1 MTDNPQTAED
11 VTAKKA
17 PAIFGV
23 SIGEIIPTVLDAFI
37 SFVSPMFDPKYLSF
51 WLSISGMGLIVF
63 ATQAIY
69 KLFANSL
76 GVDEM
81 TAALSAFS
89 SVGIL
94 SVLLVIVVM
103 TDKNAVKGMG
113 YLIMAVW
120 TLITFSLVALGSMLI
135 SNKALEVPEA
145 LIGIGRTVA
154 GLLPALALVPI
165 ITMVIAFY
173 NNTQFPTAAAAA
185 GHYFGFVLKMVMIG
199 ASTMANVS
207 FGLSRKMPPEVAALC
222 GFLLESLFM
231 WSLFKLLAATHKKD
245 QFDIFV
251 WAVMLVITGAF
262 LGFVGIETVS
272 TLSGLNVPIVA
283 QMQEVGALIYVSAIG
298 LSFALTIIAQ
308 LTTSLIDWIPSAHQ
322 VKSSA
327 GYVIHKASQI
337 KLPSPAKTRT
347 QLPPAAL
354 AANSLVVE
362 PKIEEA
368 APNPK

>member
-1 MTDNPQTAED
+1 MNENNLPQTD
-11 VTAKKA
+11 SA
-17 PAIFGV
+17 PVSARPQIFGTD
-23 SIGEIIPTVLDAFI
+23 IGEIIPSVLNAIIAFI
-37 SFVSPMFDPKYLSF
+37 APAFDPKYLPF
-51 WLSISGMGLIVF
+51 WLSVSGAGLVVF

-76 GVDEM
+76 GVDEI
-81 TAALSAFS
+81 TASLSAFS

-120 TLITFSLVALGSMLI
+120 TLVTFSLVALGSMLI
-135 SNKALEVPEA
+135 SNKMLEVPEA

-173 NNTQFPTAAAAA
+173 NNTLFPTAAAAA
-185 GHYFGFVLKMVMIG
+185 GHYFGFVLKMVMVG

-207 FGLSRKMPPEVAALC
+207 FGLSRSMPPEVAVLC

-231 WSLFKLLAATHKKD
+231 WSLFKLLTATHKKD
-245 QFDIFV
+245 QFDIIV
-251 WAVMLVITGAF
+251 WSVMLVTTGSF
-262 LGFVGIETVS
+262 LGFVGVETVS
-272 TLSGLNVPIVA
+272 TLSKLTIPVIA
-283 QMQEVGALIYVSAIG
+283 RMQEIGALIYVSAIG

-308 LTTSLIDWIPSAHQ
+308 LTTSLIDWVPSAHQ
-322 VKSSA
+322 VKVSIKSTA
-327 GYVIHKASQI
+327 GFVSGKAQA
-337 KLPSPAKTRT
+337 LRPNRV
-347 QLPPAAL
+347 AL
-354 AANSLVVE
+354 AADSLIEE
-362 PKIEEA
+362 PKIKELEISD
-368 APNPK
+368 PK